1 MTTKKLFVALFLPAL
16 MTPLKCQVK
25 ITPFTVNTDI
35 TKFYARNA
43 KIWTLKT
50 TERTTTTCKVDL
62 VNKSTAKY
70 SQFDRQYYWIGS
82 RVSNLLEG
90 KFTTEPFAVENNYN
104 AMKVTQEDSYF
115 ASIEQLLQSYQNYSC
130 GIFKVTEL
138 SPDATKYYDLRVK
151 QTTVESPKP
160 SCIQKFEQLS
170 KGLTVTTLYK
180 SSCQSTPKQ
189 SESVKTYTF

>member
-104 AMKVTQEDSYF
+104 AMKVTQE
-115 ASIEQLLQSYQNYSC
+115 A
-130 GIFKVTEL
+130 
-138 SPDATKYYDLRVK
+138 KYYDLRVK